1 MDLLIL
7 YRKQTDGCS
16 KTSKEFQDSGYTYRQ
31 IADCCNEAYQKAR
44 MIMTAGKNVSV
55 PGEAIWPGTG

>member
-1 MDLLIL
+1 MDVQKNIKRFSRFRL
-7 YRKQTDGCS
+7 YLQTDCS
-16 KTSKEFQDSGYTYRQ
+16 
-31 IADCCNEAYQKAR
+31 CCNEAYPKAG